1 MKNKPYFLA
10 VGLLLA
16 SLADC
21 FCEPAITRQPT
32 NQSVSLGAFASFR
45 VTATSTNPP
54 LSYQW
59 RFQGA
64 DISAAITNS
73 LSMTNVQLTK
83 AGGYDVVVADMS
95 SSVTSLV
102 ATLAVDPT
110 FTKIT
115 TGNIVTDRNS
125 YWNGSWADYD
135 NDGNLDLF
143 VGTWY
148 GSKTNYQIGRA
159 SCR

>member
-1 MKNKPYFLA
+1 
-10 VGLLLA
+10 
-16 SLADC
+16 
-21 FCEPAITRQPT
+21 
-32 NQSVSLGAFASFR
+32 
-45 VTATSTNPP
+45 STNPP

-115 TGNIVTDRNS
+115 TANIVTDRNS

-148 GSKTNYQIGRA
+148 GSKTNYLYHNNGDGTFTQVLDGSPVNDLGRSVGA
-159 SCR
+159 SW